1 MQPCPCFV
9 YQCQDN
15 VKLYKQAIFDENI
28 PCGSIIMLG
37 EALSPFCIPAAGHLV
52 GSQFH
57 EKKKNFSWQNGV
69 EAGIH
74 AKYVLTCVVKQ
85 IGWMPSLKISLS
97 LIYFLDNFVLHFG
110 VTMYNLAPMRS
121 WLGVQGRLNWMPGY
135 KFRYVFQFR

>member
-57 EKKKNFSWQNGV
+57 EKKNFSWQNGV

-85 IGWMPSLKISLS
+85 IGVDAKSENVPKSH
-97 LIYFLDNFVLHFG
+97 LILGQLCFAFWGHNVQFG
-110 VTMYNLAPMRS
+110 TNEKLA
-121 WLGVQGRLNWMPGY
+121 WGAG
-135 KFRYVFQFR
+135 